1 MQRSESLPK
10 TPISR
15 PSVGKLGSAGRL
27 ASHKHPTSEELNV
40 SITQLIAPIPE
51 SHKERKVFVNE
62 CDKPDVHLRSDQLRQ
77 KTEMIRIQS
86 AARLKAEKTTNLEI
100 DDESQ
105 QPIEPFRFDEMVR
118 IGRPD
123 RDNTLRVPLMR
134 NLQTLRKYK
143 MGTAPSIKTGILQN
157 TLEDVVHD
165 PLAKQLVASLT
176 TRDHLTSFGGEGTT
190 GLAATRATMST
201 PQLSPSKPHSS
212 SFDRR
217 AQSPSGQKER
227 IVVRTAPN
235 MNMNSL
241 HLSREGK
248 RTVTKTQSEKA
259 LPRFDLQADS
269 IDSVALAMPPESQTA
284 EENPEEP
291 VVAMYD
297 PATVRLPRMES
308 VPGFGNTNPTLDRA
322 LGAYRVHS
330 NRAVTAAAAL
340 EEASLSEEM
349 DSRVGRDS
357 FHPDRVES
365 FYKSAETSHMNDG
378 EDSVDSQ
385 DGSVRYENIL
395 CIPVC
400 F

>member
-27 ASHKHPTSEELNV
+27 ASHKHPTSEELKV
-40 SITQLIAPIPE
+40 SITQLIAPVPE
-51 SHKERKVFVNE
+51 SHKERKVYVNE
-62 CDKPDVHLRSDQLRQ
+62 CDKPDVHLRSDQLRP

-86 AARLKAEKTTNLEI
+86 AARLKTEKTPNLEI
-100 DDESQ
+100 DDESK

-143 MGTAPSIKTGILQN
+143 MGTAPSTKTGILQN

-176 TRDHLTSFGGEGTT
+176 MRDHLTSFGGEGTAT
-190 GLAATRATMST
+190 MAATRATLSS
-201 PQLSPSKPHSS
+201 PQLSPNKPHSS
-212 SFDRR
+212 SADRR

-235 MNMNSL
+235 MNINSL

-248 RTVTKTQSEKA
+248 RTVTKTQSERT

-269 IDSVALAMPPESQTA
+269 IDSVALAMPPESQAA
-284 EENPEEP
+284 EEVVEQPI
-291 VVAMYD
+291 VAMYD

-308 VPGFGNTNPTLDRA
+308 VPGFGNTNPMLDRA

-340 EEASLSEEM
+340 EEASLSEDV
-349 DSRVGRDS
+349 DSQVGRDS

-365 FYKSAETSHMNDG
+365 FYKSAETSHMNSQGADG
-378 EDSVDSQ
+378 DDSDGSQ
-385 DGSVRYENIL
+385 DQSVR
-395 CIPVC
+395 
-400 F
+400 